1 MVTAAVP
8 LDASRRPLAA
18 FWRRFPPHS
27 TGHDDGQY
35 PGWGVVR
42 SREVT
47 RPEVRP
53 GSGGGDSRT
62 IFGRLGPEES
72 LNCEYD
78 FLDPLF
84 AFAPTLL
91 DGFADAVSDVVV
103 E

>member
-1 MVTAAVP
+1 MVTLAVP
-8 LDASRRPLAA
+8 LDASRRPVAV

-35 PGWGVVR
+35 PGWRVVR

-53 GSGGGDSRT
+53 GSRGGDSRT
-62 IFGRLGPEES
+62 IFGRSGPEEP
-72 LNCEYD
+72 LDCDYD
-78 FLDPLF
+78 FLDPLV
-84 AFAPTLL
+84 AFAAPLL